1 MNTDRGKILFSFCVA
16 IGVLC
21 AVALSIYS
29 NFAQMNRQKERV
41 DHTYAVISALQEL
54 LSNMK
59 DVQSSQRGYVIT
71 GMDDYLAPYYI
82 ALPKIDDQMK
92 DIADMISDN
101 PEQLE
106 KMKSLR
112 EHILSRLE
120 TARTIIAAYEEKGQD
135 AAMGMVRQ
143 GLGKREMDEIRLI
156 VGDMVA
162 HEQSLLTIRRTSVE
176 NYFNITMYAAVSG
189 LLVCI
194 GILSAVFMMMSR
206 EAMQRLKTE
215 ANLRDAV
222 GEMERANNE
231 TKIIARMGDY
241 LRSAKEEEE
250 AYEMIAGNMPEIFP
264 QSYGGVSIFNNSRN
278 ILHPVLQWGEIPE
291 GAELEFEPED
301 CWALRQGRV
310 HMNNGEGAV
319 PKCEH
324 LERIADGNMTI
335 CLPMQAQ
342 GETIGQIFIGASRD
356 KRHEAT
362 RGELGTMRRV
372 TEQISLALAN
382 LNLQRALKEQSIK
395 DPLTKLYNRRYLE
408 ETLAREC
415 ARAQRNH
422 QSLTVLLMDIDFF
435 KKVNDTYGHDA
446 GDAVLVSFAK
456 MLSTKCRKEDIAC
469 RWGGEEFV
477 LVLGAAD
484 EQLAVNRAQEICDT
498 ARALKITFQGKT
510 IPVTVSIGAAV
521 FPQHGETPEDLIRNA
536 DQCLYKA
543 KQGGRDRVVL
553 YEASAA

>member
-1 MNTDRGKILFSFCVA
+1 MNKDRGKILFSFCVA
-16 IGVLC
+16 IAVLC

-29 NFAQMNRQKERV
+29 NFAQMNRQKQRV

-54 LSNMK
+54 MSNLK
-59 DVQSSQRGYVIT
+59 DIQSSQRGYIIT
-71 GMDDYLAPYYI
+71 GMEDYLAPYYI
-82 ALPKIDDQMK
+82 ALPKIDDQVRE
-92 DIADMISDN
+92 IAKMISDN
-101 PEQLE
+101 PKQLE
-106 KMKSLR
+106 DMKNLN
-112 EHILSRLE
+112 EHVRDRLD
-120 TARTIIAAYEEKGQD
+120 TTDRIIGIFQKQGQA
-135 AAMGMVRQ
+135 AAMAEVKQ

-156 VGDMVA
+156 VAEMVGR
-162 HEQSLLTIRRTSVE
+162 EQALLTVRRTSVE
-176 NYFNITMYAAVSG
+176 NAFNITMYAAVSG

-206 EAMQRLKTE
+206 EAAHRIKTE
-215 ANLRDAV
+215 ENLRDTAA
-222 GEMERANNE
+222 EMERSNNE

-241 LRSAKEEEE
+241 LRSAREQEE
-250 AYEMIAGNMPEIFP
+250 AYEMIAQNMPEIFP
-264 QSYGGVSIFNNSRN
+264 ESYGSVSIFNNSRN

-291 GAELEFEPED
+291 GNSLEFEPED

-310 HMNNGEGAV
+310 HMDNGEGTV
-319 PKCEH
+319 PTCEH
-324 LERIADGNMTI
+324 LERIPDGNMTI

-342 GETIGQIFIGASRD
+342 GETIGQIFIGASKA

-362 RGELGTMRRV
+362 RSEMGTMRRV

-415 ARAQRNH
+415 ARAQRND
-422 QSLTVLLMDIDFF
+422 QPLTVLIMDIDFF
-435 KKVNDTYGHDA
+435 KKVNDTYGHDG
-446 GDAVLVSFAK
+446 GDAVLVAFAR
-456 MLSTKCRKEDIAC
+456 MLLTKCRKEDIAC

-477 LVLGAAD
+477 LVLGTAD
-484 EQLAVNRAQEICDT
+484 ATLAQKRAQEICDA
-498 ARALKITFQGKT
+498 ARALKIGFQGKI

-521 FPQHGETPEDLIRNA
+521 FPEHGETPEDLIRNA

-553 YEASAA
+553 YGAA

>member
-1 MNTDRGKILFSFCVA
+1 MNSDRGKILFSFCVA

-41 DHTYAVISALQEL
+41 EHTYAVISALQEL
-54 LSNMK
+54 LSNLK
-59 DVQSSQRGYVIT
+59 DVQSSQRGYIIT
-71 GMDDYLAPYYI
+71 GLEDYLSPYYI
-82 ALPKIDDQMK
+82 ALPKIDDQTK
-92 DIADMISDN
+92 EIAGMISDN

-106 KMKSLR
+106 HMKNLR
-112 EHILSRLE
+112 DHIVDRLNTSE
-120 TARTIIAAYEEKGQD
+120 NIIEAYQKQGQD
-135 AAMGMVRQ
+135 VAMDMVRQ
-143 GLGKREMDEIRLI
+143 GSGKREMDEIRII
-156 VGDMVA
+156 VAEMVA
-162 HEQSLLTIRRTSVE
+162 REQNLLTQRRTSVE

-194 GILSAVFMMMSR
+194 AILSAVFMMMSR
-206 EAMQRLKTE
+206 EAANRIKTE
-215 ANLRDAV
+215 ENLRDAV
-222 GEMERANNE
+222 DEMARTNTE
-231 TKIIARMGDY
+231 TKTISLMGDY
-241 LRSAKEEEE
+241 LRSAREQEE
-250 AYEMIAGNMPEIFP
+250 AYEMIARNMPEIFP
-264 QSYGGVSIFNNSRN
+264 QSYGSVSIFNNSRN

-291 GAELEFEPED
+291 NAKLEFEPED
-301 CWALRQGRV
+301 CWALRQGRA
-310 HMNNGEGAV
+310 HMNNGEGTV
-319 PKCEH
+319 PTCLH
-324 LERIADGNMTI
+324 LEGVADGNMTI

-342 GETIGQIFIGASRD
+342 GETIGQIFIGASKA

-362 RGELGTMRRV
+362 RNELGTMRRV

-415 ARAQRNH
+415 SRAQRNS
-422 QSLTVLLMDIDFF
+422 QPLTVLLMDIDFF

-484 EQLAVNRAQEICDT
+484 SALAQSRAQEICDST
-498 ARALKITFQGKT
+498 RAMKINFQGKT

-521 FPQHGETPEDLIRNA
+521 FPEHGETTEELIRNA

-543 KQGGRDRVVL
+543 KQGGRDRVVM
-553 YEASAA
+553 YTASA

>member
-54 LSNMK
+54 MSNLK
-59 DVQSSQRGYVIT
+59 DIQSSQRGYIIT
-71 GMDDYLAPYYI
+71 GIEDYLTPYYI
-82 ALPKIDDQMK
+82 ALPKIDDQVRE
-92 DIADMISDN
+92 IAKMISDN
-101 PEQLE
+101 PQQLE
-106 KMKSLR
+106 DMKNLS
-112 EHILSRLE
+112 EHVRDRLDT
-120 TARTIIAAYEEKGQD
+120 TARIIGVYQKEGQT
-135 AAMGMVRQ
+135 AAMAEVKE
-143 GLGKREMDEIRLI
+143 GLGKREMDEIRII
-156 VGDMVA
+156 VADMVGR
-162 HEQSLLTIRRTSVE
+162 EQGLLTVRRTSVE

-206 EAMQRLKTE
+206 EAAHRIKTE
-215 ANLRDAV
+215 ENLRDTAA
-222 GEMERANNE
+222 EMERTNNE
-231 TKIIARMGDY
+231 TKVIARMGDY
-241 LRSAKEEEE
+241 LRSAREQEE
-250 AYEMIAGNMPEIFP
+250 AYEMIAHNMPEIFP
-264 QSYGGVSIFNNSRN
+264 ESYGGVSIFNNSRN

-291 GAELEFEPED
+291 GAALEFEPED
-301 CWALRQGRV
+301 CWALRQGRA
-310 HMNNGEGAV
+310 HLNNGDGTV
-319 PKCEH
+319 PTCEH
-324 LERIADGNMTI
+324 LERIPGGNMTI

-342 GETIGQIFIGASRD
+342 GETIGQIFIGASKA

-362 RGELGTMRRV
+362 RSELGTMRRV

-408 ETLAREC
+408 ETLTREC
-415 ARAQRNH
+415 ARAQRND
-422 QSLTVLLMDIDFF
+422 QPLTVLIMDIDFF
-435 KKVNDTYGHDA
+435 KKINDTYGHDG
-446 GDAVLVSFAK
+446 GDAVLVAFAK

-484 EQLAVNRAQEICDT
+484 ATLALNRAQEICDT
-498 ARALKITFQGKT
+498 ARALKITFQGK
-510 IPVTVSIGAAV
+510 IISVTVSIGAAV
-521 FPQHGETPEDLIRNA
+521 FPENGESPEDLIRNA
-536 DQCLYKA
+536 DQSLYKA

-553 YEASAA
+553 YRA

>member
-1 MNTDRGKILFSFCVA
+1 MNSDRGKILFSFCVA
-16 IGVLC
+16 IAVLC
-21 AVALSIYS
+21 AVSLSIYS

-54 LSNMK
+54 LSNLK
-59 DVQSSQRGYVIT
+59 DIQSSQRGYIIT
-71 GMDDYLAPYYI
+71 GLDDYLSPYYI
-82 ALPKIDDQMK
+82 ALPKIDDQTK
-92 DIADMISDN
+92 EIAGMISDN

-106 KMKSLR
+106 HMKNLR
-112 EHILSRLE
+112 DHITSRLE
-120 TARTIIAAYEEKGQD
+120 TAENIIEAYQKEGQD
-135 AAMGMVRQ
+135 VAMDMVRQ
-143 GLGKREMDEIRLI
+143 GSGKREMDEIRII
-156 VGDMVA
+156 VAEMVA
-162 HEQSLLTIRRTSVE
+162 REQNLLTQRRTSVE

-194 GILSAVFMMMSR
+194 AILSAVFMMMSK
-206 EAMQRLKTE
+206 EAANRIKTE
-215 ANLRDAV
+215 ENLRDAV
-222 GEMERANNE
+222 AEMARTNNE
-231 TKIIARMGDY
+231 TKTISLMGDY
-241 LRSAKEEEE
+241 LRSAREQEE
-250 AYEMIAGNMPEIFP
+250 AYEMIARNMPEIFP
-264 QSYGGVSIFNNSRN
+264 QSYGSVSIFNNSRN
-278 ILHPVLQWGEIPE
+278 ILHPVLQWGEIPDQ
-291 GAELEFEPED
+291 AELEFEPED
-301 CWALRQGRV
+301 CWALRQGRA
-310 HMNNGEGAV
+310 HMDNGEGAIPTCV
-319 PKCEH
+319 H
-324 LERIADGNMTI
+324 LERIPEGNMTI

-342 GETIGQIFIGASRD
+342 GETIGQIFIGASKA

-362 RGELGTMRRV
+362 RNELGTMRRV

-415 ARAQRNH
+415 SRAQRNN
-422 QSLTVLLMDIDFF
+422 QALTVLLMDIDFF

-484 EQLAVNRAQEICDT
+484 SALAQSRAQEICDS
-498 ARALKITFQGKT
+498 ARALKINFQGKS

-521 FPQHGETPEDLIRNA
+521 FPEHGETPEDLIRNA

-543 KQGGRDRVVL
+543 KQGGRDRVVMF
-553 YEASAA
+553 EAAV